1 MNTPNGLIVKR
12 YFLCQSQLK
21 LAEWVFMGE
30 NYLVQTSNYARK
42 TTDVIML
49 NLKKL
54 LSYIV
59 NNTETF
65 MKLTVCSCHVTYA
78 FQSESTLYSCLN
90 GKELLARSRREI

>member
-1 MNTPNGLIVKR
+1 MNTPKWADSETIFSNTNQI
-12 YFLCQSQLK
+12 K

-90 GKELLARSRREI
+90 VKALLARSRREI